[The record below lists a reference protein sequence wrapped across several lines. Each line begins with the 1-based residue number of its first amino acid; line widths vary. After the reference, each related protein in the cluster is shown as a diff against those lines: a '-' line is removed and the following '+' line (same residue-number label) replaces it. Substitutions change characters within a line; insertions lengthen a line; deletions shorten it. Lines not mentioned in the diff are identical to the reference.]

1 MIELGLIN
9 STLLT
14 NSSGMKDKRLIQIL
28 VIILLASGL
37 AVGGIWL
44 TSDSTPVDAQCTT
57 PSSCKTC
64 HEVQGQ
70 LPVNNGAD
78 WHQQHAIFDFC
89 AACHGGDRNAVEKDA
104 AHIGLRTTFVQMAP
118 TCRSCHTTELET
130 CLSTYAGELG
140 VDDSSLG
147 DILEM
152 AVSAPVGSTSIL
164 EQIQSGTLVGPQEP
178 SGSSALSASASTPA
192 AGTFDSPLNIILAA
206 VLGCSLVGGS
216 VFIALNERRLRRSSE
231 EEIGLLQ
238 NVAAFIKK
246 ENWSP
251 YAAGILLGLTGIL
264 AVLIGNHLLTAS
276 GPVATIASSIFNTI
290 FPGAAEGNMYFR
302 FVVPPELSWAV
313 VLFIGIFFGGMLG
326 ALTSRTL
333 RLRWSDDPTWRK
345 IFGRSPWKRV
355 LIGFVGALLLQ
366 YGASIAGG
374 CTSGLAISGGMLLAP
389 AAFLFMAGMFIAGI
403 ITVVIIY
410 RRKY

>member
-1 MIELGLIN
+1 
-9 STLLT
+9 
-14 NSSGMKDKRLIQIL
+14 
-28 VIILLASGL
+28 
-37 AVGGIWL
+37 
-44 TSDSTPVDAQCTT
+44 
-57 PSSCKTC
+57 
-64 HEVQGQ
+64 VQGQ
-70 LPVNNGAD
+70 KPVNNGSD

-89 AACHGGDRNAVEKDA
+89 EACHGGDRNAVEKSA
-104 AHIGLRTTFVQMAP
+104 AHAGLRTTFVQMAP

-152 AVSAPVGSTSIL
+152 AVSAPVGSSTIL
-164 EQIQSGTLVGPQEP
+164 DQIQSGTLVGPQE
-178 SGSSALSASASTPA
+178 SSESAAGSEPASITST
-192 AGTFDSPLNIILAA
+192 GTFDSPLNLVLAV
-206 VLGCSLVGGS
+206 VLGCSLVGGT
-216 VFIALNERRLRRSSE
+216 VFVAWNERRLRRSSRE
-231 EEIGLLQ
+231 AIGLLQ
-238 NVAAFIKK
+238 NVAAFVKK

-251 YAAGILLGLTGIL
+251 YAAGILLGLAGIL
-264 AVLIGNHLLTAS
+264 AVLIGDHLLTAS
-276 GPVATIASSIFNTI
+276 GPVATIASSIFNAV

-313 VLFIGIFFGGMLG
+313 VLFVGIFFGGMLG

-345 IFGRSPWKRV
+345 VFGRSPWKRV

-389 AAFLFMAGMFIAGI
+389 SAFLFMAGMFIAGI
-403 ITVVIIY
+403 ITVVVIY
-410 RRKY
+410 RRRY

>member
-1 MIELGLIN
+1 MIELGLIKFN
-9 STLLT
+9 LLT
-14 NSSGMKDKRLIQIL
+14 YSSAMKDKRLVQFL
-28 VIILLASGL
+28 VILLLSVVL
-37 AVGGIWL
+37 AVTGVWL
-44 TSDSTPVDAQCTT
+44 AGDSTPVDAQCTT

-70 LPVNNGAD
+70 LPVNNGSD

-89 AACHGGDRNAVEKDA
+89 EACHGGDRNAVEKST
-104 AHIGLRTTFVQMAP
+104 AHAGLRTTFVQMAP

-130 CLSTYAGELG
+130 CLGTYAGELG
-140 VDDSSLG
+140 VDDSSLS
-147 DILEM
+147 DIIEI
-152 AVSAPVGSTSIL
+152 AVSAPVGSSTIL
-164 EQIQSGTLVGPQEP
+164 DQIQSGTLVGPQEHP
-178 SGSSALSASASTPA
+178 DSTAGSESARISA
-192 AGTFDSPLNIILAA
+192 AGSFESPLNVVLAV

-216 VFIALNERRLRRSSE
+216 AFVIWNERRLRRSSGE
-231 EEIGLLQ
+231 APGLLQ
-238 NVAAFIKK
+238 NTLAFIKK
-246 ENWSP
+246 ESWSP

-264 AVLIGNHLLTAS
+264 AVLIGDHLLTAS
-276 GPVATIASSIFNTI
+276 GPVATIASSIFNAVL
-290 FPGAAEGNMYFR
+290 PGAAEGNMYFR
-302 FVVPPELSWAV
+302 FVIPPELSWAV

-345 IFGRSPWKRV
+345 VFGRSPWKRV
-355 LIGFVGALLLQ
+355 LIGFIGALLLQ

-403 ITVVIIY
+403 ITLVLIY
-410 RRKY
+410 RRRY

>member
-9 STLLT
+9 STHLT
-14 NSSGMKDKRLIQIL
+14 NSSGMKDKRLFQIL
-28 VIILLASGL
+28 VIMLLAAGL
-37 AVGGIWL
+37 AAAGVWL

-70 LPVNNGAD
+70 KPVNNGSD

-89 AACHGGDRNAVEKDA
+89 EACHGGDRNAVQKSA
-104 AHIGLRTTFVQMAP
+104 AHAGLRTAFVQMAP
-118 TCRSCHTTELET
+118 TCRNCHTTELET

-152 AVSAPVGSTSIL
+152 AVSAPVGSSTIL
-164 EQIQSGTLVGPQEP
+164 DQIQSGTLVGPQE
-178 SGSSALSASASTPA
+178 SSESTAGSEPASITST
-192 AGTFDSPLNIILAA
+192 GTFDSPLNLVLAV
-206 VLGCSLVGGS
+206 VLGCSLVGGT
-216 VFIALNERRLRRSSE
+216 VFVAWNERRLRRSSRE
-231 EEIGLLQ
+231 AIGLLQ
-238 NVAAFIKK
+238 NVAAFVKK

-251 YAAGILLGLTGIL
+251 YAAGILMGLAGIL
-264 AVLIGNHLLTAS
+264 AVLIGDHLLTAS
-276 GPVATIASSIFNTI
+276 GPVATIASSIFNAV

-302 FVVPPELSWAV
+302 FVVPPEFSWAV
-313 VLFIGIFFGGMLG
+313 MLFVGIFFGGMLG

-345 IFGRSPWKRV
+345 VFGRSPWKRV

-389 AAFLFMAGMFIAGI
+389 SAFLFMAGMFIAGI
-403 ITVVIIY
+403 ITVVVIY
-410 RRKY
+410 RRRY